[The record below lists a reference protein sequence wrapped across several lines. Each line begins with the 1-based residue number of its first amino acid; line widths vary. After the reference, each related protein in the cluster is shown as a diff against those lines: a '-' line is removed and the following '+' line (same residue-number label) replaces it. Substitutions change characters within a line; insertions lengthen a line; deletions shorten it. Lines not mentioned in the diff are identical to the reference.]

1 MRRISAGTPLAEPVA
16 EFIHSSTWVD
26 LQRVFNESLIT
37 GESTGLKT
45 IAPLAGYEWPLHAPG
60 GGLSTDSP
68 SSGTLKP
75 PPKAPDLAAR
85 TWLLTYNRG
94 DVETTL
100 AIREW
105 LDTEGAAA
113 LPAVLT

>member
-26 LQRVFNESLIT
+26 LQRVFNESWIT

-60 GGLSTDSP
+60 GRLSIVRHTQA
-68 SSGTLKP
+68 TT
-75 PPKAPDLAAR
+75 KAPDLDAR
-85 TWLLTYNRG
+85 TG
-94 DVETTL
+94 SSPTT
-100 AIREW
+100 
-105 LDTEGAAA
+105 GATSNHAGHPRVA
-113 LPAVLT
+113 RY